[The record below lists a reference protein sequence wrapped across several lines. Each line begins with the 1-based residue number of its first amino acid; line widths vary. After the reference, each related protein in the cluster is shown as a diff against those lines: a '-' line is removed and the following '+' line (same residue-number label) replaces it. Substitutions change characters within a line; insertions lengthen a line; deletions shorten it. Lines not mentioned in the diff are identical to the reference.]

1 MLESFT
7 LFTLLRNDP
16 LVIAKWF
23 SGVLPFI
30 NDGLLSNIHITCAA
44 KENNHLITLASIC
57 NLTITDV
64 EYKTISEEDP
74 LAKNDYYRYLWNKGI
89 SEIKNDLVLV
99 LDDDIEPDMYIIQK
113 FFAQRLGDNVLFG
126 MVNYRNAENL
136 MLSKRIDKGQVIYPR
151 DIGIDPF
158 VIEYGAP
165 NCMFSTLKTLKNVAS
180 NLVGIPELPYRC
192 TGFEIARNARKQGI
206 KLIAIPSIICKHG

>member
-1 MLESFT
+1 MLVVIDSFESFT

-136 MLSKRIDKGQVIYPR
+136 M
-151 DIGIDPF
+151 
-158 VIEYGAP
+158 
-165 NCMFSTLKTLKNVAS
+165 
-180 NLVGIPELPYRC
+180 
-192 TGFEIARNARKQGI
+192 
-206 KLIAIPSIICKHG
+206 